1 MLSNYLKVAFR
12 NLTKNKGYSFI
23 NIAGLAVGMAV
34 ATMIGLWMNDELT
47 YDQYHGNYDR
57 IAQVYQSQTFN
68 GKIGTG
74 PAIPR
79 PLEMALR
86 NGYADNFK
94 HIVMS
99 SWNFRKI
106 LTYGETRL
114 AKQGNFMQ
122 AGAPEMLGLEML
134 AGRRDGLKDINSI
147 LLAASTAE
155 ALFGKESALGKI
167 VKMDNTY
174 NLKVTGV
181 YADIPPNN
189 TLATTTFIVPWEH
202 QTTNTEWIKG
212 AVDQWGNNSFQL
224 FVQIADNTTME
235 KVSARIRDVKM
246 KIADKDVTQHKPV
259 IFLHPMH
266 DWHLKSN
273 YENGVQAG
281 GRIENVWLFGIIGS
295 FVLLLA
301 CINFMNL
308 STARSEK
315 RAKEVGIR
323 KSVGSLRTQLIGQ
336 FLSESF
342 LVVGA
347 AFVLALLLVLV
358 ALPSFNTLAD
368 KKIEFPWTNLSFWA
382 STFLFILF
390 TGLLS
395 GSYPA
400 LYLSSF
406 QPVKVL
412 KGTFRVGR
420 YAALP
425 RKVLVVVQ
433 FTVSVALIIGTFI
446 VFQQIQ
452 HSKNRP
458 IGYDREG
465 LIQIP
470 LSSGAFDGK
479 YDFLR
484 QEFLNSGAVV
494 EMSSSSSPTTA
505 VYSNRSGFLWE
516 GKPEGFQE
524 DLAWTEVSP
533 EYVKSLG
540 LKIIAGRDFSREFAS
555 DSNAV
560 ILNKTAVKYMGLK
573 EPIGAII
580 RDDDE
585 EDPAP
590 PRTVVGVIDDMIMQS
605 PYEPVK
611 QSMYVYDKYGNASYY
626 NLRLNPSQPAS
637 KSIAAIEQIYKK
649 NFPDLPFEYKF
660 VDEEYAAKFS
670 SEERV
675 GKLAGVFTGLAILI
689 SCLGLFGL
697 ASFMAEQRTKEIGV
711 RKVLGASVVSLWQL
725 LSKDFVLLVLI
736 ALLIASP
743 LAWYFMDGWLQKYT
757 YRTDLAWWVFVS
769 AGVGAIMITLLT
781 VSFQAVK
788 AALMNPVKSLR
799 SE

>member
-1 MLSNYLKVAFR
+1 MIKNYLKIAWR
-12 NLTKNKGYSFI
+12 NLLKNRVYSFL
-23 NIAGLAVGMAV
+23 NITGLAVGMAV
-34 ATMIGLWMNDELT
+34 AIMIGLWMNDELT
-47 YDQYHGNYDR
+47 FDHYHKNHDR

-74 PAIPR
+74 NAIPR
-79 PLEMALR
+79 PLEMELR
-86 NGYADNFK
+86 TNYADNFK

-99 SWNFRKI
+99 SWRFRSI
-106 LTYGETRL
+106 LTYGEKKL
-114 AKQGNFMQ
+114 VKEGNFMQ
-122 AGAPEMLGLEML
+122 QGAPDMLGLDMVK
-134 AGRRDGLKDINSI
+134 GTQKGLQDPNSI
-147 LLAASTAE
+147 LLAASTAK
-155 ALFGKESALGKI
+155 ALFGSEETLGKI
-167 VKMDNTY
+167 VKLNNKY
-174 NLKVTGV
+174 NLNVTGV
-181 YADIPPNN
+181 YADIPANN
-189 TLATTTFIVPWEH
+189 DFSAAAYIAPWEH
-202 QTTNTEWIKG
+202 YVTNTEWVRNS
-212 AVDQWGNNSFQL
+212 ADSWGNNSWQL

-235 KVSARIRDVKM
+235 QVSAKIKDAKM
-246 KIADKDVTQHKPV
+246 KLAPKDVTQHKPEL
-259 IFLHPMH
+259 FLHPMQ

-273 YENGVQAG
+273 FENGVQAG

-323 KSVGSLRTQLIGQ
+323 KSVGSLRSQLIGQ

-342 LVVGA
+342 MVVGMS
-347 AFVLALLLVLV
+347 FGLALILVGI
-358 ALPSFNTLAD
+358 ALPYFNKLAD
-368 KKIEFPWTNLSFWA
+368 KSIEFPWNSAFFWG
-382 STFLFILF
+382 TCLLFILF
-390 TGLLS
+390 TALLS

-420 YAALP
+420 YASLP

-433 FTVSVALIIGTFI
+433 FTVSVALIIGTVI

-452 HSKNRP
+452 YSKNRP

-470 LSSGAFDGK
+470 LTQYDFIDK
-479 YDFLR
+479 FDFLR

-494 EMSSSSSPTTA
+494 EMSTSSSPTTE

-524 DLAWTEVSP
+524 DLAWTSVSP

-573 EPIGAII
+573 NPIGTII
-580 RDDDE
+580 RDDDQE
-585 EDPAP
+585 NPAP
-590 PRTVVGVIDDMIMQS
+590 PMTVIGVIDDMIMQS

-611 QSMYVYDKYGNASYY
+611 QSMYVFDKYNNASYY
-626 NLRLNPSQPAS
+626 NLRLNSDKSAS
-637 KSIAAIEQIYKK
+637 ESIAAIESIYKK

-660 VDEEYAAKFS
+660 VDEEYAAKFA

-711 RKVLGASVVSLWQL
+711 RKVLGASVTSLWRL
-725 LSKDFVLLVLI
+725 LSKDFVFLVLI

-757 YRTDLAWWVFVS
+757 YRTGLAWWVFAL
-769 AGVGAIMITLLT
+769 AGVGAITITLLT
-781 VSFQAVK
+781 VSFQAIK

>member
-1 MLSNYLKVAFR
+1 MLSNYLKIAFR
-12 NLTKNKGYSFI
+12 NLAKNKAYSFL
-23 NIAGLAVGMAV
+23 NITGLAMGMAV
-34 ATMIGLWMNDELT
+34 AIMIGLWMNDELT
-47 YDQYHGNYDR
+47 FDHYHKNHDR

-68 GKIGTG
+68 GEVGTG
-74 PAIPR
+74 SAIPR

-99 SWNFRKI
+99 SWRFRSI
-106 LTYGETRL
+106 LTYGETKL
-114 AKQGNFMQ
+114 VKQGNFMQ
-122 AGAPEMLGLEML
+122 EAAPEMLGLDMMK
-134 AGRRDGLKDINSI
+134 GTRNGLQDPNSI
-147 LLAASTAE
+147 LLAASTAK
-155 ALFGKESALGKI
+155 ALFGSEEALGKI
-167 VKMDNTY
+167 VKINNKY

-181 YADIPPNN
+181 YADVPANN
-189 TLATTTFIVPWEH
+189 DFSATTYIAPWEH
-202 QTTNTEWIKG
+202 YVTNTEWIKNS
-212 AVDQWGNNSFQL
+212 ADQWGNNSFQL

-235 KVSARIRDVKM
+235 KVSARIRDVKL
-246 KIADKDVTQHKPV
+246 KADKDVAQYKPV
-259 IFLHPMH
+259 IFLHPMQ

-273 YENGVQAG
+273 FEDGVQAG

-323 KSVGSLRTQLIGQ
+323 KSVGSLRSQLIGQ

-342 LVVGA
+342 MVVGM
-347 AFVLALLLVLV
+347 AFGLALILVGI
-358 ALPSFNTLAD
+358 ALPYFNTLAD
-368 KKIEFPWTNLSFWA
+368 KAIEFPWNNGYFWGA
-382 STFLFILF
+382 CLLFIAF
-390 TGLLS
+390 TALLS

-412 KGTFRVGR
+412 KGTFQVGR
-420 YAALP
+420 YASLP
-425 RKVLVVVQ
+425 RKVLVVMQ
-433 FTVSVALIIGTFI
+433 FTVSVALIIGTVI

-452 HSKNRP
+452 YSKNRP

-470 LSSGAFDGK
+470 LTQYDFIGK
-479 YDFLR
+479 FDFLR

-494 EMSSSSSPTTA
+494 EMSSASSPTTD

-524 DLAWTEVSP
+524 DLAWTAVSP

-573 EPIGAII
+573 EPIGTII
-580 RDDDE
+580 RDDDKE
-585 EDPAP
+585 NPAP
-590 PRTVVGVIDDMIMQS
+590 PMTVIGVIDDMIMQS

-611 QSMYVYDKYGNASYY
+611 QSMYVFDQYNNASFY
-626 NLRLNPSQPAS
+626 NLRLNPDKSAS
-637 KSIAAIEQIYKK
+637 ESMATIEQIYKK

-660 VDEEYAAKFS
+660 VDEEFAAKFS

-711 RKVLGASVVSLWQL
+711 RKVLGASVTSLWRL
-725 LSKDFVLLVLI
+725 LSKDFVGLVLI

-743 LAWYFMDGWLQKYT
+743 LAWYFMDSWLQKYT
-757 YRTDLAWWVFVS
+757 YRTGLAWWVFVL
-769 AGVGAIMITLLT
+769 AGIGAITITLLT
-781 VSFQAVK
+781 VSFQAIK

>member
-1 MLSNYLKVAFR
+1 MLKNYLKIALR
-12 NLTKNKGYSFI
+12 NLARNKGYSFL
-23 NIAGLAVGMAV
+23 NITGLAVGMAV
-34 ATMIGLWMNDELT
+34 AIMIGLWMNDELT
-47 YDQYHGNYDR
+47 YDQYHKNYGQ

-134 AGRRDGLKDINSI
+134 SGQKDGLKDVNSI
-147 LLAASTAE
+147 LLASSTAR
-155 ALFGKESALGKI
+155 ALFGNENALGKI
-167 VKMDNTY
+167 VKLDNQY

-181 YADIPPNN
+181 YADIPANT
-189 TLATTTFIVPWEH
+189 TLATTFFIIPWEH
-202 QTTNTEWIKG
+202 QTTNTEWIRS

-235 KVSARIRDVKM
+235 EVSARIRDVKM
-246 KIADKDVTQHKPV
+246 KTADEDVTQHKPV
-259 IFLHPMH
+259 LFLHPMS

-273 YENGVQAG
+273 FENGVQTG

-323 KSVGSLRTQLIGQ
+323 KSVGSVRSQLISQ

-342 LVVGA
+342 MVVGM
-347 AFVLALLLVLV
+347 AFFLALLLVLIT
-358 ALPSFNTLAD
+358 LPSFNTLAD
-368 KKIEFPWTNLSFWA
+368 KKIEFPWTSGYFWGA
-382 STFLFILF
+382 TLLFIFF

-433 FTVSVALIIGTFI
+433 FTVSVALIIGTII

-452 HSKNRP
+452 YSKNRP

-479 YDFLR
+479 YDFIR
-484 QEFLNSGAVV
+484 QEFLKSGAVV

-573 EPIGAII
+573 EPIGTII

-590 PRTVVGVIDDMIMQS
+590 PRTVIGVIDDMIMQS

-611 QSMYVYDKYGNASYY
+611 QSMYVFDKYNNASYY
-626 NLRLNPSQPAS
+626 NLRLNPDQPAS
-637 KSIAAIEQIYKK
+637 ESVAAIERIYKK

-711 RKVLGASVVSLWQL
+711 RKVLGASVTSLWRL
-725 LSKDFVLLVLI
+725 LSKDFVFLVLI

-757 YRTDLAWWVFVS
+757 YRTDLAWWVFVA
-769 AGVGAIMITLLT
+769 AGVGSVVITLLT
-781 VSFQAVK
+781 VSFQAIK